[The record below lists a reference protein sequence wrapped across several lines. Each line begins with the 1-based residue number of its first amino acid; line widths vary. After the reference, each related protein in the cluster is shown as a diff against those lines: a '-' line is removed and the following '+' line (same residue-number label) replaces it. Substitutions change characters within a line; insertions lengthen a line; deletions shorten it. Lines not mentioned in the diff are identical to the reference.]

1 MKKKFIIINGK
12 EVQIIERINLDAA
25 KQTAI
30 NICDHSKEIIV
41 RQIENITDY
50 SIEYINE

>member
-12 EVQIIERINLDAA
+12 DVQIIERVNLDAA

-30 NICDHSKEIIV
+30 NLCNHSKEIIV
-41 RQIENITDY
+41 REVENIIDY
-50 SIEYINE
+50 SIEYINQ